1 MKWAVD
7 RIIDNIA
14 VIENINTLKKKEI
27 DITTLPFSIYEG
39 TILKYIDNTFELDE
53 TEEERR
59 RRIILDKFNKLRNN
73 DN

>member
-14 VIENINTLKKKEI
+14 VIENINTLEKKEI
-27 DITTLPFSIYEG
+27 DITTLPYSLYEG
-39 TILKYIDNTFELDE
+39 AILSYIDNTYILDE

-59 RRIILDKFNKLRNN
+59 RRIILEKFKRLRSN
-73 DN
+73 D